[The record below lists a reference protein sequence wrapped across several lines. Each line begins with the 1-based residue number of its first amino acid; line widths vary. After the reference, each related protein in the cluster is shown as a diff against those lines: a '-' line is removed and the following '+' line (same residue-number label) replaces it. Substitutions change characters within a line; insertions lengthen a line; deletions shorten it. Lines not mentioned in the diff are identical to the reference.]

1 MTYVVLVILIALWA
15 VVLVPPYLKDRRA
28 NQRTFGS
35 LPSSRA
41 TTARFG
47 ALPPT
52 NSVVRTGVR
61 PTSMQGP
68 AVEPVASGSA
78 VSMLGSQSMLGGQ
91 IGGQNNVVR
100 LRALD
105 DATPAPVVAPAGPV
119 IGAAPA
125 TRLAAPSSTASA
137 RERRRHVLMGLT
149 GAAFLTLLLALSFR
163 GLWIAAHVA
172 IDAALIG
179 YVILLVRF
187 RQVANER
194 RSKVAPI
201 RPPLHE
207 QPVVNM
213 QAAPDYLVGARRT
226 GS

>member
-1 MTYVVLVILIALWA
+1 MSCTGSKPVLTYVVLVILIALWA

-47 ALPPT
+47 ALPPAS
-52 NSVVRTGVR
+52 SVVRTGVR

-78 VSMLGSQSMLGGQ
+78 VSMLGGQ
-91 IGGQNNVVR
+91 GNVVR

-105 DATPAPVVAPAGPV
+105 DATPVPIAAPVRPV
-119 IGAAPA
+119 EGAAPA
-125 TRLAAPSSTASA
+125 AARLGPPQSTASA

-149 GAAFLTLLLALSFR
+149 GAAFLTLLMALSFG

-172 IDAALIG
+172 IDAALLG

-187 RQVANER
+187 RQVADER

-207 QPVVNM
+207 RPVM
-213 QAAPDYLVGARRT
+213 SLQAAPDYLVGVRRT